1 MASSTRQSLA
11 SAKQA
16 LQPLLANADLA
27 FASQLFAVSSAI
39 ASSAQ
44 LRSLL
49 SDPSA
54 EVNAKSGAV
63 SAVFGKTVSAE
74 VAGFVTSL
82 VALRW
87 SKGSDLVSALE
98 QLGVFVIANIA
109 AKAGKVDAVAA
120 EVFAFQQAIDENM
133 ELQFALAS
141 KTASSEARLALV
153 DKLLGGKASVEGTA
167 LIREAVIASGKRRTS
182 LVLDSYSKII
192 AQVAQAL
199 VAKVTVAKDLTP
211 AQAERLSAALGKAY
225 GSSIKLNIEH
235 DASVLGGIRVQIA
248 DQIIDGSVV
257 ARLNQAKLSLA

>member
-11 SAKQA
+11 SAKAA
-16 LQPLLANADLA
+16 LEPLLATADLG
-27 FASQLFAVSSAI
+27 FATALFSVSSAV

-54 EVNAKSGAV
+54 EANAKSGAV
-63 SAVFGKTVSAE
+63 AAVFGKTVSAD
-74 VAGFVTSL
+74 VVGFVTGL

-98 QLGVFVIANIA
+98 QLAVHVIATLA
-109 AKAGKVDAVAA
+109 LKAGTIDSL
-120 EVFAFQQAIDENM
+120 ESELFAFQQAIDNSQ

-141 KTASSEARLALV
+141 KTATTDARIALV
-153 DKLLGGKASVEGTA
+153 EKLLGGKASVEGA
-167 LIREAVIASGKRRTS
+167 LLIREAVLASAKRRTS
-182 LVLDSYSKII
+182 LVLESYSKIV
-192 AQVAQAL
+192 AQVAKAL
-199 VAKVTVAKDLTP
+199 VAKVTVAQDLTP
-211 AQAERLSAALGKAY
+211 AQLDRLRAALTKSY
-225 GSSIKLNIEH
+225 GVNVKLNIEH
-235 DASVLGGIRVQIA
+235 DATMIGGIRVQVA